1 MSKSFDFRKK
11 IIEGQPCLFSNID
24 NTLSPLTFIIVPGN
38 PSIEELY
45 IEFAELFIRK
55 FNNPVIISSLAS
67 NTTKDFSLER
77 AIKLKKN
84 FFEYIFNTNP
94 NGKYIL
100 LCHSIGNY
108 ISLKSLQQIKQT
120 KQIIGIYCLFP
131 AILNLYKCF
140 PLEYKIMSYNFI
152 LINICAFLCNL
163 FKIMPL
169 CLIILFFKI
178 ISDVPSNYIEC
189 LSRNATQSF
198 TKQMLLLT
206 KDEGDYVKEYTDDF
220 LKFTKENSYRL
231 RMIYGKFDRYGNEE
245 VANKF
250 HELVPNATLKVV
262 DILHAFVL
270 GYAQDTF
277 NEIYD
282 LIKKDIDKFKN

>member
-1 MSKSFDFRKK
+1 M
-11 IIEGQPCLFSNID
+11 
-24 NTLSPLTFIIVPGN
+24 
-38 PSIEELY
+38 
-45 IEFAELFIRK
+45 
-55 FNNPVIISSLAS
+55 
-67 NTTKDFSLER
+67 
-77 AIKLKKN
+77 
-84 FFEYIFNTNP
+84 
-94 NGKYIL
+94 
-100 LCHSIGNY
+100 
-108 ISLKSLQQIKQT
+108 
-120 KQIIGIYCLFP
+120 
-131 AILNLYKCF
+131 
-140 PLEYKIMSYNFI
+140 
-152 LINICAFLCNL
+152 
-163 FKIMPL
+163 
-169 CLIILFFKI
+169 
-178 ISDVPSNYIEC
+178 PSNYIEC

-220 LKFTKENSYRL
+220 LKFMKENSYRL